1 MELKEIKLADIVIS
15 KTNPRK
21 TFDEQSIEELA
32 QSIIEKGVLQPIV
45 VRVNGK
51 PGKYELVCGER
62 RVRASLKAQTAKKT
76 ITTIPAVIRQLTNE
90 EALEVQIIE
99 NLQRKD
105 VHPME
110 EAVAFK
116 GLIDLKKFD
125 VHEIAKRIGKGP
137 QYVAQRLKLNDLIGE
152 FQKAFFQDRM
162 TTTTAFALAKLRAED
177 QKEIWEDDYAGNEQK
192 IELDRWTLN
201 RYKNDLNDPPF
212 DKEDISLNP
221 TMGACSGCQFNSAS
235 NTLLFPDTATN
246 AICLN
251 SECFKTKCD
260 KFFTKELHV
269 AKGNPE
275 VVLVSGNFSTGKDEN
290 ELIKKGEQV
299 FNRHQYDL
307 HKKPEA
313 PVYADFEED
322 LQDGDYDTKE
332 EMQKYY
338 DREVKSYETECE
350 QYSKMVESGK
360 LIKAFVVAGD
370 NKGKY
375 IYVKLTKNAKAAKST
390 AAGAQSKEDSGAIT
404 IEDIKAEIERI
415 KDAEKRKKEL
425 DLEKIH
431 FATNELFQKYKKFA
445 ESQEA
450 LGVEEL
456 RGAVLFL
463 FETNYNAKGTCEK
476 LLKSQGSYSNA
487 DLAIY
492 KKLEAMK
499 HSQLSQVFHAMLR
512 TSILAKLSPTKGGA
526 NQRPDANGHA
536 AAFNSIA
543 KLYMPKEIEE
553 IEMNQLNE
561 RANREVR
568 VDARI
573 KSLTKKISELKSA
586 KK

>member
-1 MELKEIKLADIVIS
+1 MELKEIKLADIVIG

-21 TFDEQSIEELA
+21 TFDEQIIEELA

-116 GLIDLKKFD
+116 GLIDL
-125 VHEIAKRIGKGP
+125 
-137 QYVAQRLKLNDLIGE
+137 
-152 FQKAFFQDRM
+152 
-162 TTTTAFALAKLRAED
+162 
-177 QKEIWEDDYAGNEQK
+177 
-192 IELDRWTLN
+192 
-201 RYKNDLNDPPF
+201 
-212 DKEDISLNP
+212 
-221 TMGACSGCQFNSAS
+221 
-235 NTLLFPDTATN
+235 
-246 AICLN
+246 
-251 SECFKTKCD
+251 
-260 KFFTKELHV
+260 
-269 AKGNPE
+269 
-275 VVLVSGNFSTGKDEN
+275 
-290 ELIKKGEQV
+290 
-299 FNRHQYDL
+299 
-307 HKKPEA
+307 
-313 PVYADFEED
+313 
-322 LQDGDYDTKE
+322 
-332 EMQKYY
+332 
-338 DREVKSYETECE
+338 
-350 QYSKMVESGK
+350 
-360 LIKAFVVAGD
+360 
-370 NKGKY
+370 
-375 IYVKLTKNAKAAKST
+375 
-390 AAGAQSKEDSGAIT
+390 
-404 IEDIKAEIERI
+404 
-415 KDAEKRKKEL
+415 
-425 DLEKIH
+425 
-431 FATNELFQKYKKFA
+431 KKFA